1 MLTFGHVFNRQSFLL
16 LLELEV
22 KRAQRYQ
29 DYLSLLSLTFGH
41 LNPSLGKNP
50 SISFK
55 TLAKLLKDELRDS
68 DIVGEDTGNR
78 FIIMLPHADMAR
90 AHRVRERL
98 ERILQD
104 YGFAEKGLTM
114 EIDEVCFPTHATS
127 VYDLLQLARNNVP
140 DGRL

>member
-55 TLAKLLKDELRDS
+55 TLAKLLKIRA
-68 DIVGEDTGNR
+68 TG
-78 FIIMLPHADMAR
+78 L
-90 AHRVRERL
+90 
-98 ERILQD
+98 
-104 YGFAEKGLTM
+104 
-114 EIDEVCFPTHATS
+114 
-127 VYDLLQLARNNVP
+127 
-140 DGRL
+140 